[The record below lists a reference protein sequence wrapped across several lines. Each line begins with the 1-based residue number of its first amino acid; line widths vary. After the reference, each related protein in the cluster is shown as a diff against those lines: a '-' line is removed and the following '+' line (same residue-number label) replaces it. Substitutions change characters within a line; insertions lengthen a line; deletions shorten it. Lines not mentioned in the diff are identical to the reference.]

1 MADGCCCPHHRTAHD
16 GPRLWLVLATAVAMG
31 VVMYQLDVATLH
43 AFLTAAVCAPPAL
56 LVTVWLV
63 RLVVG
68 EWQLNRAASRPS
80 STPDWP
86 SPVYR
91 RAVPRALPPARVRL
105 AIEAA
110 PMAVDVWRTRR
121 EVER

>member
-16 GPRLWLVLATAVAMG
+16 GPRLWLVLAAVVAVG
-31 VVMYQLDVATLH
+31 VVMYQMDLSTLH
-43 AFLTAAVCAPPAL
+43 AFLTAAVCTPPAL
-56 LVTVWLV
+56 FVTAWTL

-68 EWQLNRAASRPS
+68 EWRLSRAANRPS
-80 STPDWP
+80 PVPTWP

-91 RAVPRALPPARVRL
+91 RAAPRALPAARVRL

-110 PMAVDVWRTRR
+110 PMAVDVWR
-121 EVER
+121 ERKEAER